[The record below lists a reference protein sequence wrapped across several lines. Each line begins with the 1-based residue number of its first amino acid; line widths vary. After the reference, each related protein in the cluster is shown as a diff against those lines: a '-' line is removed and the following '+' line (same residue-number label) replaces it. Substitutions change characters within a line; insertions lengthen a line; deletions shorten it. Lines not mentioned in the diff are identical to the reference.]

1 MTPAHEAESVAQRL
15 TSFQLHGDA
24 AERYE
29 RWAVPFVVGPWVP
42 GLLDLAQ
49 LRAGERVLDI
59 ACGTGVVSRL
69 AARRVTLGGTVTG
82 LDLNEGMLAVAR
94 RLPLPPGLTID
105 WRQGSALALPVADG
119 AFDVALCQQGL
130 QFFPDRLK
138 ALSEMRP
145 SPDAYGPRCAERL
158 DRTLSV
164 LRRATRGASALR
176 ERRGSDLERR
186 RVLPRRRRR
195 APRPSRGH
203 RLSRRR
209 HPPCPHDASPPA
221 ARGVL
226 AETPVWG
233 TSGGDCSCGRRRS
246 LRGVGC
252 PHEEGDPCLRRRIW
266 LGSTSGGQRRDRAC
280 MNGGPEPKPSQLGR
294 RHNITMNLTSA
305 SRCSAAAGYRGR

>member
-138 ALSEMRP
+138 ALSEMRRVLTPTGRVALSVWTGP
-145 SPDAYGPRCAERL
+145 SPYFVAQREGLARYVSAEA
-158 DRTLSV
+158 
-164 LRRATRGASALR
+164 ATS
-176 ERRGSDLERR
+176 
-186 RVLPRRRRR
+186 
-195 APRPSRGH
+195 
-203 RLSRRR
+203 
-209 HPPCPHDASPPA
+209 
-221 ARGVL
+221 
-226 AETPVWG
+226 
-233 TSGGDCSCGRRRS
+233 
-246 LRGVGC
+246 
-252 PHEEGDPCLRRRIW
+252 
-266 LGSTSGGQRRDRAC
+266 
-280 MNGGPEPKPSQLGR
+280 
-294 RHNITMNLTSA
+294 
-305 SRCSAAAGYRGR
+305 SAAAFSLGDAAELRGLLEDTGFRDVVIHHVRMMLRLPPPEEFLLRHLSGVPAGEIVAAAGEEACAALVAHMKKATRAYVDGYGLAVPQEVNVATGRV